1 MRKIKG
7 YIEEVQNEF
16 KKVIWPTQQELID
29 NTIIVVVF
37 TIIVSSFI
45 FGVDQIYSTIL
56 DVIYR

>member
-1 MRKIKG
+1 MKKLRE
-7 YIEEVQNEF
+7 YIEGVQNEF

-29 NTIIVVVF
+29 NTVIVVVF
-37 TIIVSSFI
+37 TIIISSFI